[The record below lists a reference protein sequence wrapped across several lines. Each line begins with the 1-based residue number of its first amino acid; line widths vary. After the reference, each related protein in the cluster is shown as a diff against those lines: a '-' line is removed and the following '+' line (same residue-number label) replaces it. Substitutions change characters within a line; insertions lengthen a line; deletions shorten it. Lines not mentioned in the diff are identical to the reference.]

1 MEVSVLIFVS
11 DLFPVETVVLPAAEV
26 LRYLSQNS
34 CVLSAKRTIYIHLLN
49 SNVTFDK
56 IMIFVMFVLH
66 QWVAKKT

>member
-34 CVLSAKRTIYIHLLN
+34 CVLSAKRTIYILLLN
-49 SNVTFDK
+49 FNVIFAK
-56 IMIFVMFVLH
+56 IMIFVTYVLL
-66 QWVAKKT
+66 QWTAKRP